1 MKREFYQT
9 EIRECFDKPYVKVF
23 VNNLSLLEPVQSLLL
38 TLLSVGKVNI
48 SDSNSKNSLSK
59 NLTVYPKNAFSA
71 QEVEDEVRQV
81 LDNYFFEPDSKNVAE
96 TRHFLSEHTKALEV
110 YDSAIQKILKG
121 EYDRNAIDDLRLA
134 WDLLIGD
141 LTGIHDASPNKQ
153 KEAIGKLLEE
163 KGVVKE
169 MRNMFVQVVDLYA
182 KYQDKNIKHDN
193 NLTHDDV
200 LLVLNITNAFIK
212 RIISDN

>member
-9 EIRECFDKPYVKVF
+9 EIRECFNKAYVKVC

-48 SDSNSKNSLSK
+48 SDSNSKNSLPK

-81 LDNYFFEPDSKNVAE
+81 LDNYFVEPDSKNVAE

-134 WDLLIGD
+134 WDILISD
-141 LTGIHDASPNKQ
+141 LTGRKASPNKQ
-153 KEAIGKLLEE
+153 EHELGLLLES
-163 KGVVKE
+163 KGVVSE
-169 MRNMFVQVVDLYA
+169 MRNLFITLVKKYSE
-182 KYQDKNIKHDN
+182 YQDANVKHDIN
-193 NLTHDDV
+193 ISHDDV

-212 RIISDN
+212 RIL